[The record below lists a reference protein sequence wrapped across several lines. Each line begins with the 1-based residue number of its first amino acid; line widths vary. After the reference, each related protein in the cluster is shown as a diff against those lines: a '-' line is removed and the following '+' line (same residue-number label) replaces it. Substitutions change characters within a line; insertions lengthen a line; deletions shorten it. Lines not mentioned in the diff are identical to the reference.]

1 MTPGGN
7 TDLQKEMKSTRTG
20 NYIGKYMCGGFLFLK
35 FFEKIIYCL
44 NKIINSILWSL

>member
-20 NYIGKYMCGGFLFLK
+20 NYIGKYMCG
-35 FFEKIIYCL
+35 FFF
-44 NKIINSILWSL
+44 ILESF